1 MTKKETLLWYAYVYD
16 EYYGCILCL
25 QNKVLSYATT
35 NHEGYQKSKSYVCQS
50 PCAGKLHAKPS
61 VREDRYTSYL
71 AGLNGDLYYFSISIA
86 RSHIALPQCGFF
98 DRLGGFLP
106 ETAPLPLVG
115 TPAPGPCRERA
126 LFLLHARI
134 S

>member
-50 PCAGKLHAKPS
+50 PCAEKLHANRQHAKN
-61 VREDRYTSYL
+61 VT
-71 AGLNGDLYYFSISIA
+71 
-86 RSHIALPQCGFF
+86 
-98 DRLGGFLP
+98 RL
-106 ETAPLPLVG
+106 
-115 TPAPGPCRERA
+115 
-126 LFLLHARI
+126 I
-134 S
+134 WQD